1 MTKFVHG
8 RVIKLDE
15 PEPLNLEETNN
26 EIERLAQ
33 LFNPKRETRKRFFNA
48 TPTAFNILGREVVES
63 SEL

>member
-8 RVIKLDE
+8 RVIKLDDT
-15 PEPLNLEETNN
+15 EPLNLEETND

>member
-33 LFNPKRETRKRFFNA
+33 LFNPKKREKRFFNA
-48 TPTAFNILGREVVES
+48 APTDFNILGREVVAS